1 MELPSSDDLYA
12 LKVDGFDT
20 ARLLTNA
27 ARQRD
32 ERGLGD
38 VFVVDADSHHYETE
52 SVGELLDYIE
62 DPVMKQL
69 SRSALGVARKS
80 RGFPYSRV
88 GYQDMGGRITREPL
102 RGLEAT
108 APADG
113 HRDVQLALRRMDAM
127 GVDVAV
133 LLPTP
138 MMLMGMHPQ
147 VEFEAQIGLAYN
159 RWMVEK
165 VLPGS
170 ARLKSFA
177 YLPFNDPEMAFR
189 IVREFAGEPDIL
201 GFLIASVRRNAVH
214 DNLYAKTYAAIQE
227 SGKVLGFH
235 TGYDWD
241 DPTFGSPS
249 RFVAV
254 QAIGYPFYNVVHC
267 VNWLCNGMNER
278 FPEIKVLWMEGGLA
292 WVTWVMQRIDSE
304 YRMRSSEVPGLRKLP
319 SHYMRDMYYTSQPL
333 EAGDGYLLEQTLKAV
348 DAEERV
354 LYASNYPLSD
364 MDVPSVVWDLDCLD
378 ERAKRNVLGENA
390 RRLFGLSPAPQGD
403 SA

>member
-12 LKVDGFDT
+12 LKVEEFDT
-20 ARLLTNA
+20 ARLLANA

-38 VFVVDADSHHYETE
+38 VFIVDADSHHYETE
-52 SVGELLDYIE
+52 SVGELLAYVE
-62 DPVMKQL
+62 DPVMRQL
-69 SRSALGVARKS
+69 SMSALGVARKS

-102 RGLEAT
+102 RGLERT
-108 APADG
+108 GPGD
-113 HRDVQLALRRMDAM
+113 HRDVALACRRMDAM

-147 VEFEAQIGLAYN
+147 VEFEAQIALAYN
-159 RWMVEK
+159 RWLTEK

-170 ARLKSFA
+170 DRLRSFA
-177 YLPFNDPEMAFR
+177 YLPFNDPETSWR
-189 IVREFAGEPDIL
+189 VVREFRDAPGIV
-201 GFLIASVRRNAVH
+201 GFLVASVRRAAVH
-214 DNLYAKTYAAIQE
+214 DNAYARIYAEMQDA
-227 SGKVLGFH
+227 GKVLAFH
-235 TGYDWD
+235 AGYDWD

-278 FPEIKVLWMEGGLA
+278 FPELDVLWMEGGLA
-292 WVTWVMQRIDSE
+292 WVPWVMQRIDSE

-319 SHYMRDMYYTSQPL
+319 SGYMRDMYYTSQPL
-333 EAGDGYLLEQTLKAV
+333 EAGEPYLLEQTLKAV
-348 DAEERV
+348 DAGSRV

-364 MDVPSVVWDLDCLD
+364 MDVPSVIWDLDCLD
-378 ERAKRNVLGENA
+378 EQAKRNILGETA
-390 RRLFGLSPAPQGD
+390 RRLFRL
-403 SA
+403 

>member
-1 MELPSSDDLYA
+1 MELPSSDDIYA

-20 ARLLTNA
+20 AKLLTNA

-32 ERGLGD
+32 ERGLKD
-38 VFVVDADSHHYETE
+38 VFIVDADSHHYETE
-52 SVGELLDYIE
+52 SVAELIDYIP
-62 DPVMKQL
+62 DPVMRQL

-88 GYQDMGGRITREPL
+88 GYQDLGGRITREPL
-102 RGLEAT
+102 RALEQT
-108 APADG
+108 VPGDS
-113 HRDVQLALRRMDAM
+113 HRDVQLALKRMDSM

-133 LLPTP
+133 ILPTP

-147 VEFEAQIGLAYN
+147 IEFEAQIAHAYN
-159 RWMVEK
+159 RWLVEK
-165 VLPGS
+165 VLSGS
-170 ARLKSFA
+170 DRLKSFA
-177 YLPFNDPEMAFR
+177 YLPFNDPEASYR
-189 IVREFAGEPDIL
+189 IVQEFKDEPGIV
-201 GFLIASVRRNAVH
+201 GFLVTSVRHNAVH
-214 DNLYAKTYAAIQE
+214 DNPYAKTYAAIQE
-227 SGKVLGFH
+227 AGKVLSFH

-278 FPEIKVLWMEGGLA
+278 FPELDVLWMEGGLA
-292 WVTWVMQRIDSE
+292 WVLWVMQRIDSE

-333 EAGDGYLLEQTLKAV
+333 ETGNAYLLESTLKAM
-348 DAEERV
+348 DAAETV
-354 LYASNYPLSD
+354 IYASNYPLPD
-364 MDVPSVVWDLDCLD
+364 MDVPSVIWDMDFLD
-378 ERAKRNVLGENA
+378 ERAKRNILGETA
-390 RRLFGLSPAPQGD
+390 RKLFKL
-403 SA
+403 

>member
-1 MELPSSDDLYA
+1 MDLPSSDDIYA
-12 LKVDGFDT
+12 RKVDEFDT
-20 ARLLTNA
+20 AALLTNA

-32 ERGLGD
+32 DRGLAD
-38 VFVVDADSHHYETE
+38 VFIVDADSHHYETE
-52 SVGELLDYIE
+52 AVGELLDYIE

-69 SRSALGVARKS
+69 SMSALGVARKS

-102 RGLEAT
+102 RGLEQT
-108 APADG
+108 IPGHG
-113 HRDVQLALRRMDAM
+113 HRDVQLAHKRMDSM

-147 VEFEAQIGLAYN
+147 IEFEAQIAMAYN
-159 RWMVEK
+159 RWLAEK
-165 VLPGS
+165 VLAES
-170 ARLKSFA
+170 DRLKSFA
-177 YLPFNDPEMAFR
+177 YLPFNDPEMSYR
-189 IVREFAGEPDIL
+189 IVREFKDVPGIV
-201 GFLIASVRRNAVH
+201 GFLVTSVRHNAVH
-214 DNLYAKTYAAIQE
+214 DNLYAKTYAEIEKA
-227 SGKVLGFH
+227 GKVLSFH

-278 FPEIKVLWMEGGLA
+278 FPGLNVLWMEGGLA
-292 WVTWVMQRIDSE
+292 WVLWVMQRIDSE
-304 YRMRSSEVPGLRKLP
+304 YRMRSSEVPGLKKLP

-333 EAGDGYLLEQTLKAV
+333 EAGDDYLLEMTLKAV
-348 DAEERV
+348 DAGEQV
-354 LYASNYPLSD
+354 LYASNYPLPD
-364 MDVPSVVWDLDCLD
+364 MDVPSVIWDLDCLD
-378 ERAKRNVLGENA
+378 EQAKRNILGETA
-390 RRLFGLSPAPQGD
+390 RKLFRL
-403 SA
+403 

>member
-1 MELPSSDDLYA
+1 MELPSSDDIYA
-12 LKVDGFDT
+12 LKVDDFDT
-20 ARLLTNA
+20 SKLLTNA

-32 ERGLGD
+32 ERGLKD
-38 VFVVDADSHHYETE
+38 VFIVDADSHHYETE
-52 SVGELLDYIE
+52 EVAALLEYIE

-69 SRSALGVARKS
+69 SLSALGVARKS

-88 GYQDMGGRITREPL
+88 DYQDVGGRITREPL
-102 RGLEAT
+102 RVLEKT
-108 APADG
+108 SPTEG
-113 HRDVQLALRRMDAM
+113 HRDVQLAHKRMDSM

-147 VEFEAQIGLAYN
+147 IEFEVQIALAYN
-159 RWMVEK
+159 RWLVNE

-170 ARLKSFA
+170 DRLKSFA
-177 YLPFNDPEMAFR
+177 YLPFNDPEQSYR
-189 IVREFAGEPDIL
+189 IVQEFKDVPGIV
-201 GFLIASVRRNAVH
+201 GFLVTSVRKNAVH

-227 SGKVLGFH
+227 AGKVLSFH

-278 FPEIKVLWMEGGLA
+278 FPELNVLWMEGGLA
-292 WVTWVMQRIDSE
+292 WVLWVMQRIDSE
-304 YRMRSSEVPGLRKLP
+304 YRMRSSECPGLRKLP

-333 EAGDGYLLEQTLKAV
+333 ENGDPYLLESTLKAM
-348 DAEERV
+348 DAGNTV
-354 LYASNYPLSD
+354 LYASNYPLPD
-364 MDVPSVVWDLDCLD
+364 MDVPSVIWDLDFLT
-378 ERAKRNVLGENA
+378 EQEKRNILGENA
-390 RRLFGLSPAPQGD
+390 RKLFKL
-403 SA
+403 

>member
-12 LKVDGFDT
+12 LKVDGFDS
-20 ARLLTNA
+20 ARLLANA

-32 ERGLGD
+32 ERGLAD
-38 VFVVDADSHHYETE
+38 VFIVDADSHHYETE
-52 SVGELLDYIE
+52 SVSGLLEHVE
-62 DPVMKQL
+62 DPVMRQL
-69 SRSALGVARKS
+69 SLSALGVARKS

-88 GYQDMGGRITREPL
+88 GYQDVGGRITREPL
-102 RGLEAT
+102 RALERT
-108 APADG
+108 PDG
-113 HRDVQLALRRMDAM
+113 ECRDVVLAHRRMDAM

-147 VEFEAQIGLAYN
+147 VEFEAQIALAYN
-159 RWMVEK
+159 RWLVEN
-165 VLPGS
+165 VTTRS
-170 ARLKSFA
+170 DRLKSLA
-177 YLPFNDPEMAFR
+177 YLPFNDPDMTFR
-189 IVREFAGEPDIL
+189 VVEEFRDAPGIV
-201 GFLIASVRRNAVH
+201 GFLVTSVRRNSVH
-214 DNLYAKTYAAIQE
+214 DNVYARSYAAIQDA
-227 SGKVLGFH
+227 GKVLAFH

-278 FPEIKVLWMEGGLA
+278 FPELDVLWMEGGLA
-292 WVTWVMQRIDSE
+292 WVPWVMQRIDSE

-319 SHYMRDMYYTSQPL
+319 SHYMRDMHYTSQPL
-333 EAGDGYLLEQTLKAV
+333 ETGDGYLLERTLQAV
-348 DAEERV
+348 DAPNRL

-364 MDVPSVVWDLDCLD
+364 MDVPSVIWDLDCLD
-378 ERAKRNVLGENA
+378 EPAKRNILGGNA
-390 RRLFGLSPAPQGD
+390 RRLFRL
-403 SA
+403 

>member
-1 MELPSSDDLYA
+1 MELHSSDEIYA
-12 LKVDGFDT
+12 LKVDEFDT
-20 ARLLTNA
+20 AQLLENA

-32 ERGLGD
+32 RNGLAD
-38 VFVVDADSHHYETE
+38 VFIVDADSHHYETE
-52 SVGELLDYIE
+52 AVGELLDYIE

-69 SRSALGVARKS
+69 SMSALGVARKS

-102 RGLEAT
+102 RGLERVET
-108 APADG
+108 GDG
-113 HRDVQLALRRMDAM
+113 HRDIQLACKRMDAM
-127 GVDVAV
+127 GVDIAV

-147 VEFEAQIGLAYN
+147 IEFEAQIGLAYN
-159 RWMVEK
+159 RWLVDK
-165 VLPGS
+165 VLSGS
-170 ARLKSFA
+170 DRLKSLA
-177 YLPFNDPEMAFR
+177 YLPFNDPEMSWR
-189 IVREFAGEPDIL
+189 IVEEFADAPGIV
-201 GFLIASVRRNAVH
+201 GFLVTSVRRNAVH
-214 DNLYAKTYAAIQE
+214 DNVYARIYSRLEAT
-227 SGKVLGFH
+227 GKVLAFH

-278 FPEIKVLWMEGGLA
+278 FPALKVLWMEGGLA
-292 WVTWVMQRIDSE
+292 WIPWIMQRIDSE

-333 EAGDGYLLEQTLKAV
+333 ESGDGLLLKETMKAV
-348 DAEERV
+348 DAGEQV
-354 LYASNYPLSD
+354 LYASNYPLPD
-364 MDVPSVVWDLDCLD
+364 MDVPSVIWELDFLD
-378 ERAKRNVLGENA
+378 EKTKRNILGETA
-390 RRLFGLSPAPQGD
+390 RQLFEL
-403 SA
+403 